1 MPDLLAL
8 LRLLLPR
15 DPLEFWVALFMW
27 CAIIVMFIGGLLLR
41 RSNARLHE
49 ENEARR
55 RSRQAEAQAAEQAV
69 DALSGRPSAP
79 APERTDTD
87 TPT

>member
-1 MPDLLAL
+1 MSDFLAL
-8 LRLLLPR
+8 VRLLLPR

-27 CAIIVMFIGGLLLR
+27 CGIIVMFIGALLLR
-41 RSNARLHE
+41 RSNARLDE
-49 ENEARR
+49 QNEARR
-55 RSRQAEAQAAEQAV
+55 RSRQAEAEAVEQAV

-79 APERTDTD
+79 TPERTDTD